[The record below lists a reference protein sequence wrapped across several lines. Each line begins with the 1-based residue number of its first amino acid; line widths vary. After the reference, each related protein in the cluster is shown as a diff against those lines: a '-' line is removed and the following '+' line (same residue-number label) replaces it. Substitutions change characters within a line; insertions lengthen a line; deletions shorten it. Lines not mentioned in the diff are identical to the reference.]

1 MSAHAPLHTFDSL
14 TRMSNRDLDRVVERS
29 TAFPA
34 IADVLGFEFRGWNIN
49 PTTNITRT
57 RKFKKGFFG
66 EAGLDHAWGYNMPVK
81 QNGRTE
87 PWIPERDGDRLRRYY
102 FFGVVP
108 TAKAKNPKIRNS
120 LVVDYRLWNEYF
132 PLNPVKYTV
141 DYLVYP
147 DPANRDLIVGKSYA
161 EVGFLRPFLG
171 YFILERENES
181 DYDRDAHFLTADEE
195 RTVRAFAEV
204 FIEGESEAIGADDV
218 MKNIERQLDR
228 IDSSRKQSLRA
239 ALFVIENLLPQ
250 RAAIPFRK
258 PFSKMSSSE
267 RRRFIQGALAD
278 AENRGPIRDLA
289 RLRALFIA
297 GYYGDP
303 RVHPSIGFEPPND
316 RARYQPDKL
325 KVLDRPRVRVTDPA
339 ETSITCDI
347 CVIGSGAGGAV
358 VAANAAEAG
367 RDVVLLEE
375 GPYVA
380 ADGIAHD
387 EGRMTALLYK
397 EGGLQ
402 TTVDLDMVVL
412 QGKCLGGTTVINNA
426 ICFRLNDPLVSHDEA
441 PDVIADWERSGA
453 VINRAAL
460 NSSFDRVARR
470 INVGRLEDIQDP
482 DVPFIGGRNG
492 EVLLDGWQRVRDAD
506 PALARLRS
514 GWFVKNYQRCLG
526 CGYCNW
532 GCAYGR
538 KMSMLE
544 TYVPAAAEAGARV
557 IPDCHAIGI
566 DADGRRVTRVRC
578 KRRDGREL
586 RVDARAVVIS
596 CGAIGSSVLL
606 MKSRLGR
613 NVGSRFSFNA
623 GSPVFGR
630 FPQPL
635 NAFDGLQMASYID
648 FGEFMLESL
657 FNPPLAF
664 AATLPGWFG
673 THFERM
679 RTYNRLASAGVLI
692 GTESNGRIKEASGL
706 RRLFG
711 PIEYSMSKADLDK
724 MRRGIARL
732 AQVYFAAGAEQVIPA
747 TFADVELNAADFAAQ
762 PDRILPR
769 LTEVIRKP
777 EDLTLS
783 SAHPQGGN
791 PMSDDASVGV
801 VDSRFRVHGLDNL
814 YVCDASVFPT
824 TIRINPQLT
833 VMAMADYF
841 WNLGVL

>member
-1 MSAHAPLHTFDSL
+1 MN
-14 TRMSNRDLDRVVERS
+14 NRDLDRLVERS

-34 IADVLGFEFRGWNIN
+34 LADVLGFEFRGWNIN
-49 PTTNITRT
+49 PTTTLTGT

-66 EAGLDHAWGYNMPVK
+66 EAGLDHGWGYNMPVK
-81 QNGRTE
+81 QNERTE

-108 TAKAKNPKIRNS
+108 SAKAKDSKIRNS
-120 LVVDYRLWNEYF
+120 LVVDYRLWKEYF
-132 PLNPVKYTV
+132 PLNPVRYTV

-161 EVGFLRPFLG
+161 EIGFLRPFLG

-181 DYDRDAHFLTADEE
+181 EYDRDAHFLTAAEE

-204 FIEGESEAIGADDV
+204 FIEGESEAIEADDV
-218 MKNIERQLDR
+218 MRNIERQLDR
-228 IDSSRKQSLRA
+228 IESSRKQSLRA
-239 ALFVIENLLPQ
+239 ALFVIEHLLPQ
-250 RAAIPFRK
+250 RGVIPFRK
-258 PFSKMSSSE
+258 PFSKMSRDE

-278 AENRGPIRDLA
+278 ADNRGPIRDLA

-303 RVHPSIGFEPPND
+303 RVHPSIGFEPPKN
-316 RARYQPDKL
+316 RARYRPDKL
-325 KVLDRPRVRVTDPA
+325 EVLDRPRVRVTDPA
-339 ETSITCDI
+339 ESSISCDI

-380 ADGIAHD
+380 AQQFEND
-387 EGRMTALLYK
+387 EARMTPLLYK

-426 ICFRLNDPLVSHDEA
+426 ICFRLKDPLVSHEAA

-453 VINRAAL
+453 TIDRTAL
-460 NSSFDRVARR
+460 NASFDRVSQR
-470 INVGRLEDIQDP
+470 IGVGRLEAVQDSG
-482 DVPFIGGRNG
+482 VPFIGGRNG
-492 EVLLDGWQRVRDAD
+492 EVLLDGWLRVRERDST
-506 PALARLRS
+506 LGRFKS
-514 GWFVKNYQRCLG
+514 GWFVKNYHRCLG

-544 TYVPAAAEAGARV
+544 TYVPAAADAGGRV
-557 IPDCHAIGI
+557 IPGCHAIGI
-566 DADGRRVTRVRC
+566 DAEGRRVTRVRC
-578 KRRDGREL
+578 RRRDGRQL
-586 RVDARAVVIS
+586 NVDAHAVVLS

-606 MKSRLGR
+606 MKSGLGR

-623 GSPVFGR
+623 GSPVFAR
-630 FPQPL
+630 FPEAL
-635 NAFDGLQMASYID
+635 RAFDGLQMASYID

-664 AATLPGWFG
+664 AAGLPGWFS

-679 RTYNRLASAGVLI
+679 RAYDRFASAGVLI
-692 GTESNGRIKEASGL
+692 GTESNGRIKQASGL
-706 RRLFG
+706 RKLFG
-711 PIEYSMSKADLDK
+711 PIEYSMTRLDLDK

-732 AQVYFAAGAEQVIPA
+732 AEVYFAAGAEVVIPA
-747 TFADVELNAADFAAQ
+747 TFADIELKAADFAAH

-769 LTEVIRKP
+769 LAEAIRKP

-791 PMSDDASVGV
+791 PMSDDPSIGV

-824 TIRINPQLT
+824 TVRVNPQLT
-833 VMAMADYF
+833 IMAMADYF
-841 WNLGVL
+841 WNLRVL